1 MFLQINGFLVD
12 VQRKYDCLMFTKFL
26 ELQDL
31 FRFDRFKKDVII
43 YIIIYI
49 YCCYVI
55 KYIDVIILKKIYMYI
70 IEKFKK

>member
-1 MFLQINGFLVD
+1 MYLWINGFLVD
-12 VQRKYDCLMFTKFL
+12 VQRKYVCLMFMKFL

-49 YCCYVI
+49 YRCYVI
-55 KYIDVIILKKIYMYI
+55 KYIDVIILKKIYI

>member
-1 MFLQINGFLVD
+1 MYLQINGFLVD
-12 VQRKYDCLMFTKFL
+12 VQRKYDCLMFMKFL

-49 YCCYVI
+49 YRCYVI
-55 KYIDVIILKKIYMYI
+55 KYIDVIILKKIYI